1 MGTRRTY
8 PPGHQSVCHSFV
20 LCVVSITPADR
31 YRTKQIAGKIIPA
44 IATTTALVTGLVGI
58 ELLKCAQPAWH
69 GIACVDANLPTRR
82 SMPRCAILHSTLWV
96 SQPHPPPCRHVFG
109 RSWCWSH
116 GCATTTLCECGCC
129 RTVHARRCWMI
140 PQVGARCTRHRELQ
154 ERIRQPRTAVF
165 RLLRADRRAEARV
178 QDACMVVVG

>member
-1 MGTRRTY
+1 MGTRRAY
-8 PPGHQSVCHSFV
+8 PPGHQSACHSFV

-69 GIACVDANLPTRR
+69 GVACVDANLPTRR
-82 SMPRCAILHSTLWV
+82 SMPRCAILHNTLWV
-96 SQPHPPPCRHVFG
+96 SQPHPPPCRHVLG
-109 RSWCWSH
+109 QACAGPMAAPLPPCASAGAMPH
-116 GCATTTLCECGCC
+116 GTRPSVLD
-129 RTVHARRCWMI
+129 
-140 PQVGARCTRHRELQ
+140 PKVGARCTRHRELQ